1 MVCVCKQ
8 DRDCRR
14 QQKNNDRQSKWPQ
27 AISQFAPRQAIRPF
41 TSPEQK
47 LRQGYQN
54 ANRQG
59 NLGNAEGIV
68 ADYRLLLQVVGKRQG
83 QERYSKGQAVPAPP
97 GKEPQKGEGEQ
108 RIKGEKPA
116 LAEGLSTHHIGQG
129 PQPEKPGPNKSA
141 MPETVNA

>member
-8 DRDCRR
+8 DRDCCR

-27 AISQFAPRQAIRPF
+27 AISHFAPRQAIGPF
-41 TSPEQK
+41 ISLEQK

-68 ADYRLLLQVVGKRQG
+68 ADYRLLLQVVGKCQG
-83 QERYSKGQAVPAPP
+83 QERYSKGQAVPAQQ
-97 GKEPQKGEGEQ
+97 GKDQQKGEGEQ
-108 RIKGEKPA
+108 WIKGGKPA
-116 LAEGLSTHHIGQG
+116 RAQGLGTNHIVQG
-129 PQPEKPGPNKSA
+129 P
-141 MPETVNA
+141 